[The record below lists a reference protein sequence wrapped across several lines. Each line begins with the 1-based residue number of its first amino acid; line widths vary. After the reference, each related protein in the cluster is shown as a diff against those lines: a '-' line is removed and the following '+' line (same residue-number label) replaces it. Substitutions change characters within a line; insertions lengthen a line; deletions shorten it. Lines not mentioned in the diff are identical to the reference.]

1 MNRLDWIYKIPW
13 KALCVGT
20 AELSPNQKTGTFD
33 PQSSCGEDNCDEPLL
48 LEMHS
53 GNYYEIRGLKHAGT
67 EHHALYAFEVVRQI
81 PKDEKLPGLEEE
93 LEKRLHDLGH
103 PIRKAA

>member
-67 EHHALYAFEVVRQI
+67 EHHALYAFEVVREI

-103 PIRKAA
+103 RIRKAA

>member
-20 AELSPNQKTGTFD
+20 AELSPDQKTGTFD
-33 PQSSCGEDNCDEPLL
+33 PQSSCGDDTGDETLL
-48 LEMHS
+48 LELHS
-53 GNYYEIRGLKHAGT
+53 GAYYEIRRLKPAGT
-67 EHHALYAFEVVRQI
+67 EHHALYAFEVVREI

-93 LEKRLHDLGH
+93 PEKRLHELGSR
-103 PIRKAA
+103 IRKAA